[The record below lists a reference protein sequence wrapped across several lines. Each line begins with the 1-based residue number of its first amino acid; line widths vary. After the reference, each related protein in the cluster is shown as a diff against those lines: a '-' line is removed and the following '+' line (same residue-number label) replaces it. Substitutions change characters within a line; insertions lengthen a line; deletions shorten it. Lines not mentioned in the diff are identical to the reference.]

1 MGFLGGDVTVHN
13 KTQHKWTVCIESR
26 EPWPK
31 SDVYFTSTVGSYEKR
46 VRNFFVPVT
55 FVRTF
60 YINVKYGDCSESD
73 CYKHPHL
80 WYIFDP
86 KDDPCF
92 TIQESGDH
100 QEIHLDCNIRYEKK
114 KSTCPN
120 YGKIEDD
127 AREEEEKQRREKE
140 EQRRQAQLER
150 EKRIEEQIRR
160 ESELAAKKLSQAK
173 ETLKQKQR
181 LRGHELHHQ
190 THIMQQTINTEIERD
205 EVAEIGQK
213 FSDLLCE
220 YQIDEEED
228 PGETLADWMKTLQNE
243 LMVEYCKKHNLS
255 SSCVFSFDTSVGYET
270 LPLQDRL
277 TVLEA
282 IMYLVFEE
290 DENDHT
296 QIHDRDFLL
305 DVLELLQ
312 DDHPSLAFNL
322 LQSVL
327 QTDIQ
332 LSTQNKDILCRIAF
346 NNTWKLPEITDFMR
360 YVVEKDKDQAQAI
373 LHIAQTY
380 KLEYEIV
387 LHALDSPDPPRRL
400 KWHVDTETDKNANTI
415 ISEMRNSNYPE
426 NVLTILEDV
435 LLYLEMELPK
445 HKRTDLHKNEIQ
457 HVKKMVKELDFTN
470 PDRQVLKSVL
480 VQMSVAV
487 KMCSALTIQ
496 RGKEEIVIEGYLPR
510 LTQLATLMVFL
521 LPKSKTNTG
530 CLLEIGTGE
539 GKSCILA
546 MLAVIHAIRGVKVD
560 IVTSSPVL
568 ACRDLEEWSKL
579 YNMFDITSSAVPP
592 MLNDVSSEEQDDLT
606 QEAYKQDVVYS
617 TVGTFAADTLKQ
629 EFEKKTSRGDRK
641 FELVLVDEVDYMTL
655 DNGVQITFLSH
666 ESSGLQHLE
675 QVLASIWAIISACR
689 PIEVEETGETM
700 WTTRVQNFHTAAL
713 IAMIGSDTNDT
724 FSPLEI
730 LMPGIELGFYSEE
743 DFENLKV
750 SINEEGEKEHGAI
763 ENEALKTIMA
773 KTGIE
778 QQYDLLKV
786 LEMGMEHK
794 VAFNCYIYQSETRKA
809 FQFGE
814 QKTKTDQNIN
824 MLLLENGKACE
835 ILAENFL
842 IKATVSE
849 VKSKIIYSTECSSEE
864 DEESLV
870 IPFFLEKYLDNQL
883 PLFVENA
890 LKAIQMTKG
899 REYMIERSLSAQ
911 GIDVDE
917 DGEHMYH
924 AIIPVDFQASGML
937 EKRKRWGDGLQ
948 QFLEMKHQLTLSPL
962 SNVTNYMS
970 NSNFFKRYLRGK
982 GIFGVS
988 GTLGGDADKGFLA
1001 RHYKTDSY
1009 VIPAHQRQKVTELP
1023 AVQVRGGTE
1032 QWIQTICATVTRVS
1046 KRGQVVLVVCE
1057 DVNTANALNDKIVA
1071 ETKHLVTMY
1080 TMSESHN
1087 IENQEFNKGQI
1098 IITTNLGGRG
1108 TDIKVTEEVNRCGGL
1123 FVLLTYFP
1131 NNRRVEK
1138 QVFGRTGRKGTPG
1151 MVQVIL
1157 NHDCLAMAY
1166 RGHSIE
1172 VMRELREEYEI
1183 NRIKDMEKEKLAEI
1197 EMKEELFSTFCQ
1209 FLTDFDRHYSTRE
1222 KTDLF
1227 EVKVKDVPCYF
1238 ESFHSKMDYHPALN
1252 ALKESWGIWLILHT
1266 DQINVHKDLT
1276 ELKENLIQHLQD
1288 KSCKLL
1294 QGHSENLYDH
1304 IQQALGRTALHLQN
1318 KNRCDYGAKTYWKK
1332 VADSDKYYRAAAMY
1346 NQAYITI
1353 NMAREGYK
1361 SEACSLLKEAE
1372 KAIDVYISET
1382 TRTLSFCSLS
1392 VTPDFEPHHSGSCN
1406 FQTQMQARM
1415 NIFNS
1420 WKQNIKKIL
1429 DMLGSGN
1436 GDFRTKELT
1445 LYSLSAEEDFVS
1457 SSELGLFRNYGLAVV
1472 FEVKQKPKF
1481 SFDALICCFLGVI
1494 QVVAGVL
1501 ICVWSAGSMSSFGLG
1516 LISEGVSDMIYGVM
1530 GMINGTFDWASW
1542 AISKAISIGISLAC
1556 GGFRVL
1562 KQSFSS
1568 VKNAASNILN
1578 GTKSLK
1584 SVASSALRSGK
1595 NVFVS
1600 ACKSAKSM
1608 VSSTG
1613 IKNISWNVV
1622 KPTLK
1627 HACKYAVQELA
1638 IQGVNTALNTCMDA
1652 TIQKTFQQG
1661 FRHTFKESVR
1671 SVLHQNKEFVQTLAD
1686 FICSGI
1692 PKAALQ
1698 KESGS
1703 YKISKTLEKEMK
1715 DHVVFN
1721 TNIVMNDLMVDCK
1734 QIHQVINTLSQVWD
1748 KSAEFVAHRSHACI
1762 RMLMTTASMSTTIY
1776 EMYKSIPTKQ
1786 TIDSN
1791 FVPAFLKS
1799 LGEEPLFETYDNDG
1813 RDKLEDVERLKD
1825 ELIDVI
1831 SEVLSQTMVDS
1842 FSGFASS
1849 MFTKTFTQRL
1859 NSATG
1864 KVVGNLLGRH
1874 KTQSFFVSQ
1883 QHHYDLKSATECKER
1898 SLTEEELNELTR
1910 YANNVTDEQK
1920 PATALEVHVLT
1931 KSNLLDGK
1939 GICLTV
1945 VDDKGKLLTEETYP
1959 GTDPAAGTI
1968 KLVLTKTPQTSSGTR
1983 GIWSKLKE
1991 MAMGKDTAQSGHIDI
2006 IRSDGSRET
2015 VNSSN
2020 QSCLFHAVIQATAN
2034 DPNDDLQQKAIELRS
2049 KVSQEILSK
2058 PYKYAEAVRIQN
2070 MFNWTNS
2077 SNRFK
2082 IEAGLREGDQ
2092 QKYERY
2098 IKDKIPVDI
2107 INAYHLGEVAEYESL
2122 LDMDKPTPGVV
2133 EADHIP
2139 PRSSLNELCKLIRRN
2154 PEMANSLKT
2163 NNKAAYE
2170 LVMSMSNDQ
2179 NGKKQLCMNTLY
2191 SDHRRALTSGN
2202 SSESRACRHLL
2213 TNTLASGDV
2222 EKLLKQSFILA
2233 HPECSE
2239 RIRKTLGVQHK
2250 FDTQSSGLSMN
2261 DRNKY
2266 YQDGFDKIV
2275 QEYSKKNLIDQN
2287 QTTRLMKWVKEERYL
2302 DTSASEYREIKRVV
2316 KDKAVNRRNPDSMR
2330 PNFQHHE
2337 L

>member
-1 MGFLGGDVTVHN
+1 MMPER
-13 KTQHKWTVCIESR
+13 Q
-26 EPWPK
+26 K
-31 SDVYFTSTVGSYEKR
+31 SSLDEKR
-46 VRNFFVPVT
+46 
-55 FVRTF
+55 
-60 YINVKYGDCSESD
+60 S
-73 CYKHPHL
+73 
-80 WYIFDP
+80 
-86 KDDPCF
+86 
-92 TIQESGDH
+92 SGD
-100 QEIHLDCNIRYEKK
+100 KK
-114 KSTCPN
+114 KSGADKKRSRVDEKRSSGDEKRSRVDEKRSSGDEKRSSGDEKRSSGDEKKSGADKKRSRVDEKRSGGDEKRSRVDEKRSSGDEKRSSGDKKRSSGDEKRSRVDEKRSSGDEKRSRVDEKRSSGDEKRSSGDEKRSSGDEKRSSGDEKKSGADKKRSRVDEKRSGADEKSSGADEKRSGVDEKKSGGDEKRSSGDN
-120 YGKIEDD
+120 KRSSGDNKRSSNRSSLNKEIKEQFKN
-127 AREEEEKQRREKE
+127 AREYFHSKKEE
-140 EQRRQAQLER
+140 EQRRREEER
-150 EKRIEEQIRR
+150 RRREEERRRREEERRRREEERRRREEEQ
-160 ESELAAKKLSQAK
+160 
-173 ETLKQKQR
+173 
-181 LRGHELHHQ
+181 
-190 THIMQQTINTEIERD
+190 QQFPEIEK
-205 EVAEIGQK
+205 K

-220 YQIDEEED
+220 YQIIEED
-228 PGETLADWMKTLQNE
+228 PEETLAGRMKTLQNE
-243 LMVEYCKKHNLS
+243 LMVEYC
-255 SSCVFSFDTSVGYET
+255 
-270 LPLQDRL
+270 
-277 TVLEA
+277 
-282 IMYLVFEE
+282 
-290 DENDHT
+290 
-296 QIHDRDFLL
+296 
-305 DVLELLQ
+305 
-312 DDHPSLAFNL
+312 
-322 LQSVL
+322 
-327 QTDIQ
+327 
-332 LSTQNKDILCRIAF
+332 
-346 NNTWKLPEITDFMR
+346 
-360 YVVEKDKDQAQAI
+360 
-373 LHIAQTY
+373 
-380 KLEYEIV
+380 
-387 LHALDSPDPPRRL
+387 
-400 KWHVDTETDKNANTI
+400 
-415 ISEMRNSNYPE
+415 
-426 NVLTILEDV
+426 
-435 LLYLEMELPK
+435 
-445 HKRTDLHKNEIQ
+445 
-457 HVKKMVKELDFTN
+457 
-470 PDRQVLKSVL
+470 
-480 VQMSVAV
+480 
-487 KMCSALTIQ
+487 
-496 RGKEEIVIEGYLPR
+496 
-510 LTQLATLMVFL
+510 
-521 LPKSKTNTG
+521 
-530 CLLEIGTGE
+530 E

-592 MLNDVSSEEQDDLT
+592 MLNDVSSEEQDKLT

-743 DFENLKV
+743 DFESLKV

-809 FQFGE
+809 FQFE
-814 QKTKTDQNIN
+814 ERKTKTDQNIN

-835 ILAENFL
+835 ILSEKL
-842 IKATVSE
+842 LMKATISK
-849 VKSKIIYSTECSSEE
+849 VKSKIKYSKECNSEE
-864 DEESLV
+864 DKESLV
-870 IPFFLEKYLDNQL
+870 IPSFLEKYLDNQL

-917 DGEHMYH
+917 DDEHMYH

-962 SNVTNYMS
+962 SNATNYMS

-1057 DVNTANALNDKIVA
+1057 DVNTANALNNEIAA

-1131 NNRRVEK
+1131 NNRSVEK

-1157 NHDCLAMAY
+1157 NHDRLAMAY

-1183 NRIKDMEKEKLAEI
+1183 NRIKNMEKQKLVEI

-1238 ESFHSKMDYHPALN
+1238 TSFHSKMDYHPALN

-1276 ELKENLIQHLQD
+1276 ELKEDLIQHLQD
-1288 KSCKLL
+1288 KSNKLL

-1318 KNRCDYGAKTYWKK
+1318 KNKCDYGAETYWKK
-1332 VADSDKYYRAAAMY
+1332 VSESDNYYRAAALY

-1353 NMAREGYK
+1353 NMARGGYK

-1420 WKQNIKKIL
+1420 WKENIRKIL
-1429 DMLGSGN
+1429 DMLGSGS
-1436 GDFRTKELT
+1436 GDFRTEELT
-1445 LYSLSAEEDFVS
+1445 LYSLSTEEDFVS

-1501 ICVWSAGSMSSFGLG
+1501 ICGLSAGSMSSFGLG
-1516 LISEGVSDMIYGVM
+1516 LISEGVSDMISGVM

-1542 AISKAISIGISLAC
+1542 AISKAMSIGISLAC

-1584 SVASSALRSGK
+1584 SVASSA
-1595 NVFVS
+1595 
-1600 ACKSAKSM
+1600 
-1608 VSSTG
+1608 
-1613 IKNISWNVV
+1613 
-1622 KPTLK
+1622 
-1627 HACKYAVQELA
+1627 
-1638 IQGVNTALNTCMDA
+1638 
-1652 TIQKTFQQG
+1652 
-1661 FRHTFKESVR
+1661 FR
-1671 SVLHQNKEFVQTLAD
+1671 
-1686 FICSGI
+1686 
-1692 PKAALQ
+1692 
-1698 KESGS
+1698 
-1703 YKISKTLEKEMK
+1703 
-1715 DHVVFN
+1715 
-1721 TNIVMNDLMVDCK
+1721 
-1734 QIHQVINTLSQVWD
+1734 
-1748 KSAEFVAHRSHACI
+1748 
-1762 RMLMTTASMSTTIY
+1762 
-1776 EMYKSIPTKQ
+1776 
-1786 TIDSN
+1786 
-1791 FVPAFLKS
+1791 
-1799 LGEEPLFETYDNDG
+1799 
-1813 RDKLEDVERLKD
+1813 
-1825 ELIDVI
+1825 
-1831 SEVLSQTMVDS
+1831 
-1842 FSGFASS
+1842 
-1849 MFTKTFTQRL
+1849 
-1859 NSATG
+1859 
-1864 KVVGNLLGRH
+1864 
-1874 KTQSFFVSQ
+1874 
-1883 QHHYDLKSATECKER
+1883 
-1898 SLTEEELNELTR
+1898 
-1910 YANNVTDEQK
+1910 
-1920 PATALEVHVLT
+1920 
-1931 KSNLLDGK
+1931 
-1939 GICLTV
+1939 
-1945 VDDKGKLLTEETYP
+1945 
-1959 GTDPAAGTI
+1959 
-1968 KLVLTKTPQTSSGTR
+1968 
-1983 GIWSKLKE
+1983 
-1991 MAMGKDTAQSGHIDI
+1991 
-2006 IRSDGSRET
+2006 
-2015 VNSSN
+2015 
-2020 QSCLFHAVIQATAN
+2020 
-2034 DPNDDLQQKAIELRS
+2034 
-2049 KVSQEILSK
+2049 
-2058 PYKYAEAVRIQN
+2058 
-2070 MFNWTNS
+2070 
-2077 SNRFK
+2077 
-2082 IEAGLREGDQ
+2082 
-2092 QKYERY
+2092 
-2098 IKDKIPVDI
+2098 
-2107 INAYHLGEVAEYESL
+2107 
-2122 LDMDKPTPGVV
+2122 
-2133 EADHIP
+2133 
-2139 PRSSLNELCKLIRRN
+2139 
-2154 PEMANSLKT
+2154 
-2163 NNKAAYE
+2163 
-2170 LVMSMSNDQ
+2170 
-2179 NGKKQLCMNTLY
+2179 
-2191 SDHRRALTSGN
+2191 
-2202 SSESRACRHLL
+2202 
-2213 TNTLASGDV
+2213 
-2222 EKLLKQSFILA
+2222 
-2233 HPECSE
+2233 
-2239 RIRKTLGVQHK
+2239 
-2250 FDTQSSGLSMN
+2250 
-2261 DRNKY
+2261 
-2266 YQDGFDKIV
+2266 
-2275 QEYSKKNLIDQN
+2275 
-2287 QTTRLMKWVKEERYL
+2287 
-2302 DTSASEYREIKRVV
+2302 
-2316 KDKAVNRRNPDSMR
+2316 
-2330 PNFQHHE
+2330 
-2337 L
+2337 